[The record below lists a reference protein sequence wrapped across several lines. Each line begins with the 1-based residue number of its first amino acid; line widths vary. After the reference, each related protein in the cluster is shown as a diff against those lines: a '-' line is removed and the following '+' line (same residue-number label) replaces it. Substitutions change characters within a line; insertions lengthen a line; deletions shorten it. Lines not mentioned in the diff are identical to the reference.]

1 MDVAYQA
8 SLPVEFSRQEYWNGL
23 PSLLQGVFLTQG
35 LNPGL
40 LHCRQIIYQL
50 SRVKVKGAQLCLTLC
65 DPMHHTVRGSMGLL
79 IQYIAYKWKQ
89 TVYGL
94 LCLTPF
100 TWHSIFYVICVVA
113 CVSTLFLFMA
123 K

>member
-65 DPMHHTVRGSMGLL
+65 DPMDCVTHQASLSMGFSR
-79 IQYIAYKWKQ
+79 QEYWS
-89 TVYGL
+89 GL
-94 LCLTPF
+94 LFL
-100 TWHSIFYVICVVA
+100 
-113 CVSTLFLFMA
+113 STGGLPNPGI
-123 K
+123 